1 MDHRL
6 DVPRNACYWAGCGG
20 KYVWV
25 GPEGMAALSEFVLI
39 LQQIARADLGSAL
52 APQPLTRTV
61 ETTFAIAGEKVKAK
75 ATLYLDENGWL
86 TPGANQSA
94 IPSKGRRTTSASAPS
109 CGA

>member
-1 MDHRL
+1 M
-6 DVPRNACYWAGCGG
+6 
-20 KYVWV
+20 
-25 GPEGMAALSEFVLI
+25 LSEFVLI

-86 TPGANQSA
+86 TPGANQLA
-94 IPSKGRRTTSASAPS
+94 IPSKGRRDNVGLSSELRSVINASAKSP
-109 CGA
+109 